1 MPLSDRTKRLL
12 DWWVL
17 HISSTKNKSKERKE
31 NAERINPPPNINTSD
46 SLGDNIDERE
56 GVK

>member
-12 DWWVL
+12 NWWVL
-17 HISSTKNKSKERKE
+17 HISSTKNKSEETKE
-31 NAERINPPPNINTSD
+31 NDKRIKPSPTSD
-46 SLGDNIDERE
+46 TSVRMGTSTIRQ

>member
-12 DWWVL
+12 DWWTL
-17 HISSTKNKSKERKE
+17 RIQTNRNPEEERKE
-31 NAERINPPPNINTSD
+31 NVERINPPPNINTSD
-46 SLGDNIDERE
+46 SLGDNIDERK

>member
-17 HISSTKNKSKERKE
+17 HIRTNKNPEEERKE
-31 NAERINPPPNINTSD
+31 NVESNNPSPTSSSSD

>member
-17 HISSTKNKSKERKE
+17 RIQTNRNKSEEIKE
-31 NAERINPPPNINTSD
+31 NVERINPPPDINTSD
-46 SLGDNIDERE
+46 SLGDNTDERK

>member
-17 HISSTKNKSKERKE
+17 HIRTNKNPEEERKE
-31 NAERINPPPNINTSD
+31 NVERINPPPNISTSD

>member
-17 HISSTKNKSKERKE
+17 HIRTNKNPEEERKE
-31 NAERINPPPNINTSD
+31 NVERINSTSHSD
-46 SLGDNIDERE
+46 TSVRMGTSTIGQ

>member
-12 DWWVL
+12 DWWTL
-17 HISSTKNKSKERKE
+17 HIRTNKNPEEERKE
-31 NAERINPPPNINTSD
+31 NVERINPPPDINTSD